1 MERNASLFAKHA
13 ELAFGP
19 GPWATYKPEPAEVP
33 EAFQMALDTARA
45 IAHEVETKGL
55 HIVQVGWTLDK
66 GSEYIGFVVVVP
78 ETFYKIFDERP
89 FEYVQNDKNILL
101 RGRIDGVE
109 VNSWLL

>member
-1 MERNASLFAKHA
+1 
-13 ELAFGP
+13 
-19 GPWATYKPEPAEVP
+19 
-33 EAFQMALDTARA
+33 MALDTART

-55 HIVQVGWTLDK
+55 HIVQVGWTLDN
-66 GSEYIGFVVVVP
+66 GSEFIGLVVVVP

-89 FEYVQNDKNILL
+89 FEYVRNDKNILL